1 MSTRNYSGESIDR
14 IRKLERIRS
23 LGVNPFA
30 YRYDTT
36 ATIWAINSQYVAK
49 LEEWKNS
56 PFRSVEDVIAAPTS
70 DISLAGRV
78 VLHRSFGKIC
88 FATIADG
95 SDRIQILF
103 SRENCSIVVDDM
115 KMSSVWESSQNGSN
129 LNEEGV
135 PQWAVSGHT
144 ANEETDW
151 WVQKTTFSEPL
162 SAYKFAEK
170 LIDLGDFIGV
180 TGELFYTHKWELTLF
195 VSEFS
200 YLTKAIRPLPEKFHG
215 LSDTETLY
223 RERNLDL
230 VTNDETFAR
239 FKLRSKIIREMRR
252 FFESKWFDEVETA
265 ILQAQAGGAMART
278 FSTHHNDLDHDFV
291 LRISLELDLKR
302 TIGGGFTRVFEIG
315 KNFRNEWT
323 DPSHLQEFTMCE
335 WYAAYAD
342 LDTNRK
348 WTEEMFH
355 HIVATCLPSP
365 VVQVMNKSG
374 DRIDVDLGASFASR
388 RFPELLLEYAGVDMF
403 TDTMEQLQKIAGRVG
418 VEKISGVG
426 RANLLDDIYKKT
438 ARAKLIQPTFVF
450 DYPEDLKPL
459 ARPNGDGTA
468 CCYQLVI
475 NGWEV
480 VNSYGELIDP
490 LVQRRLFEVQSS
502 AKAGGDEE
510 AMEVDEVFLKAMEHG
525 FPPMTGSGF
534 GIDRLVTLFTGQGNL
549 RDVVLFPTMRPIPS
563 QSEEKPEK

>member
-1 MSTRNYSGESIDR
+1 MSTPNYSGESIDR
-14 IRKLERIRS
+14 IKKLERIRT

-30 YRYDTT
+30 NRFDTT
-36 ATIWAINSQYVAK
+36 HQIWAINSQYRAK
-49 LEEWKNS
+49 LEEGATS
-56 PFRSVEDVIAAPTS
+56 PFRSVEDVIVTPTI
-70 DISLAGRV
+70 DISIAGRV

-95 SDRIQILF
+95 SDRIQVLF
-103 SRENCSIVVDDM
+103 SRENCGIVVDGVRHAELASA
-115 KMSSVWESSQNGSN
+115 SSTWKNIEDPEIN
-129 LNEEGV
+129 
-135 PQWAVSGHT
+135 SGWPDT
-144 ANEETDW
+144 MT
-151 WVQKTTFSEPL
+151 
-162 SAYKFAEK
+162 AYKFAEK
-170 LIDLGDFIGV
+170 LIDLGDFIGI

-195 VSEFS
+195 VSEFTF
-200 YLTKAIRPLPEKFHG
+200 LTKAIRPLPEKFHG

-265 ILQAQAGGAMART
+265 LLQAQAGGAMART

-302 TIGGGFTRVFEIG
+302 TIGGGFSRVFEIG

-335 WYAAYAD
+335 WYAAFAD
-342 LDTNRK
+342 LDTNRE

-365 VVQVMNKSG
+365 VVQVMSKSG
-374 DRIDVDLGASFASR
+374 DMIDVDLGATFASR
-388 RFPELLLEYAGVDMF
+388 RFPELLQEYAGVNMF
-403 TDTMEQLQKIAGRVG
+403 TDSLEQLQKVAKEVG

-475 NGWEV
+475 NWWEV

-490 LVQRRLFEVQSS
+490 LIQRELFEVQSS
-502 AKAGGDEE
+502 AKAGWDEE

-549 RDVVLFPTMRPIPS
+549 RDVVLFPTMRPIPT
-563 QSEEKPEK
+563 QSEDKNEK

>member
-1 MSTRNYSGESIDR
+1 MSTPNYSTETLDR
-14 IRKLERIRS
+14 IKKLERIQS
-23 LGVNPFA
+23 MGINPFA
-30 YRYDTT
+30 TQYESTRQISEINTTYRAKINTETGDT
-36 ATIWAINSQYVAK
+36 
-49 LEEWKNS
+49 S
-56 PFRSVEDVIAAPTS
+56 PFRSVEEVIISPTS
-70 DISLAGRV
+70 DIAIAGRV

-95 SDRIQILF
+95 INRIQVLF
-103 SRENCSIVVDDM
+103 SRDNCSIDT
-115 KMSSVWESSQNGSN
+115 GS
-129 LNEEGV
+129 EI
-135 PQWAVSGHT
+135 
-144 ANEETDW
+144 
-151 WVQKTTFSEPL
+151 KTEIPTEADPL
-162 SAYKFAEK
+162 TAYKFAEK

-180 TGELFYTHKWELTLF
+180 RWELFYTHKWELTLF
-195 VSEFS
+195 VKEFTL
-200 YLTKAIRPLPEKFHG
+200 LTKAIRPLPEKFHG
-215 LSDTETLY
+215 LSDLETLY

-230 VTNDETFAR
+230 VTNDETFKR
-239 FKLRSKIIREMRR
+239 FKLRSHVIREMRR

-302 TIGGGFTRVFEIG
+302 TIGGGFSRVFEIG

-335 WYAAYAD
+335 WYAAFAD
-342 LDTNRK
+342 LDTNKK

-355 HIVATCLPSP
+355 HIAKTCLPSP
-365 VVQVMNKSG
+365 VVQVMNKNG
-374 DRIDVDLGASFASR
+374 ELIDVDLGAKFNEK
-388 RFPELLLEYAGVDMF
+388 RFPDLLKEHAWVDMF
-403 TDTMEQLQKIAGRVG
+403 SDSLEQLQKIAKEVW
-418 VEKISGVG
+418 VEKINGVG

-480 VNSYGELIDP
+480 VNSYGELINP
-490 LVQRRLFEVQSS
+490 IVQRRLFEVQSA
-502 AKAGGDEE
+502 AKAWGDEE
-510 AMEVDEVFLKAMEHG
+510 AMEIDEVFLKAMEHG

-534 GIDRLVTLFTGQGNL
+534 GIDRLITLFTGQGNL
-549 RDVVLFPTMRPIPS
+549 RDTVLFPTMRPINTESP
-563 QSEEKPEK
+563 QN

>member
-1 MSTRNYSGESIDR
+1 MSTPNYSGESIDR
-14 IRKLERIRS
+14 IKKLERIRS

-30 YRYDTT
+30 NRFDTT
-36 ATIWAINSQYVAK
+36 HQIWAINSQYRAK
-49 LEEWKNS
+49 LEEGATS
-56 PFRSVEDVIAAPTS
+56 PFRSVEDVIATPAS
-70 DISLAGRV
+70 DISIAGRV

-95 SDRIQILF
+95 SDRIQVLF
-103 SRENCSIVVDDM
+103 SRENCSIVVDGVKKDM
-115 KMSSVWESSQNGSN
+115 LTFIDEDISNKKVVEWLAMTSSGEALG
-129 LNEEGV
+129 
-135 PQWAVSGHT
+135 T
-144 ANEETDW
+144 
-151 WVQKTTFSEPL
+151 

-170 LIDLGDFIGV
+170 LIDLGDFIWV

-195 VSEFS
+195 VSEFTF
-200 YLTKAIRPLPEKFHG
+200 LTKAIRPLPEKFHG

-302 TIGGGFTRVFEIG
+302 TIGGGFSRVFEIG
-315 KNFRNEWT
+315 KNFRNEGT

-342 LDTNRK
+342 LDTNK
-348 WTEEMFH
+348 QWTEEMFH

-374 DRIDVDLGASFASR
+374 EMIDVDLGGTFASR
-388 RFPELLLEYAGVDMF
+388 RFPELLREYAGVDMF
-403 TDTMEQLQKIAGRVG
+403 TDTMEQLQKIAKDVG
-418 VEKISGVG
+418 VDKIWGVG

-490 LVQRRLFEVQSS
+490 LVQRQLFEVQSS
-502 AKAGGDEE
+502 AKAGWDEE

-549 RDVVLFPTMRPIPS
+549 RDVVLFPTMRPIQS
-563 QSEEKPEK
+563 QSEEKSEK

>member
-1 MSTRNYSGESIDR
+1 MSTPNYSGESIER
-14 IRKLERIRS
+14 IKKLERIRS

-36 ATIWAINSQYVAK
+36 QTISSINSQYIAK
-49 LEEWKNS
+49 LAEWENS
-56 PFRSVEDVIAAPTS
+56 PFRTVETIITTPQGT
-70 DISLAGRV
+70 ISIAGRV

-103 SRENCSIVVDDM
+103 SRENCSILVDG
-115 KMSSVWESSQNGSN
+115 E
-129 LNEEGV
+129 LRIEL
-135 PQWAVSGHT
+135 SG
-144 ANEETDW
+144 ET
-151 WVQKTTFSEPL
+151 EPI

-170 LIDLGDFIGV
+170 LIDLGDFIWV
-180 TGELFYTHKWELTLF
+180 TWELFYTHKWELTLF
-195 VSEFS
+195 VRDFTF
-200 YLTKAIRPLPEKFHG
+200 LTKAIRPLPEKFHG

-239 FKLRSKIIREMRR
+239 FKLRSRVIREMRR

-302 TIGGGFTRVFEIG
+302 TIGGWFSRVFEVG

-342 LDTNRK
+342 LDTNKK

-365 VVQVMNKSG
+365 VVQVMNKNG
-374 DRIDVDLGASFASR
+374 DMIDVDLGATFASK
-388 RFPELLLEYAGVDMF
+388 RFPELLMEHAGVDMF
-403 TDTMEQLQKIAGRVG
+403 TNSLEQLQKIAKEVG
-418 VEKISGVG
+418 VEKIAGVG

-490 LVQRRLFEVQSS
+490 LVQRQLFEVQSS

-510 AMEVDEVFLKAMEHG
+510 AMEIDEVFLKAMEHG

-534 GIDRLVTLFTGQGNL
+534 GIDRLITLFTGQGNL
-549 RDVVLFPTMRPIPS
+549 RDTVLFPTMRPIVS
-563 QSEEKPEK
+563 HRDEKSGQ

>member
-1 MSTRNYSGESIDR
+1 MSTPDYSTETLDR
-14 IRKLERIRS
+14 IKKLERIKS

-30 YRYDTT
+30 TRFETT
-36 ATIWAINSQYVAK
+36 HQIAQINSQYSTNITA
-49 LEEWKNS
+49 ESSDTN
-56 PFRSVEDVIAAPTS
+56 PFRTVEAVIEKPT
-70 DISLAGRV
+70 DTISLAGRV

-88 FATIADG
+88 FATISDG
-95 SDRIQILF
+95 TDKIQILF
-103 SRENCSIVVDDM
+103 SRDNCSIVIDGGIRTELI
-115 KMSSVWESSQNGSN
+115 SEWN
-129 LNEEGV
+129 
-135 PQWAVSGHT
+135 
-144 ANEETDW
+144 
-151 WVQKTTFSEPL
+151 EPL

-170 LIDLGDFIGV
+170 LVDLGDFIGV
-180 TGELFYTHKWELTLF
+180 RGELFYTHKGELTLF
-195 VSEFS
+195 VKEFTF
-200 YLTKAIRPLPEKFHG
+200 LTKAIRPLPEKFHG
-215 LSDTETLY
+215 LSDQETLY

-230 VTNDETFAR
+230 VTNDETFKR
-239 FKLRSKIIREMRR
+239 FKLRSHIIREMRR
-252 FFESKWFDEVETA
+252 FFESKGFNEVETA

-302 TIGGGFTRVFEIG
+302 TIGGGFSRVFEIG
-315 KNFRNEWT
+315 KNFRNEGT

-342 LDTNRK
+342 LDTNK
-348 WTEEMFH
+348 VWTEEMFH
-355 HIVATCLPSP
+355 HIVRTCLPSS
-365 VVQVMNKSG
+365 VVQVKNKNG
-374 DRIDVDLGASFASR
+374 DTINVDLGAKFNEK
-388 RFPELLLEYAGVDMF
+388 RFPELLREHAGVDMF
-403 TDTMEQLQKIAGRVG
+403 TDSLEQLQKIAHEVG
-418 VEKISGVG
+418 VEKITGVW

-490 LVQRRLFEVQSS
+490 IVQRELFEVQSR

-534 GIDRLVTLFTGQGNL
+534 GIDRLITLFTGQDNL
-549 RDVVLFPTMRPIPS
+549 RDVVLFPTMRPIPTANL
-563 QSEEKPEK
+563 SE

>member
-1 MSTRNYSGESIDR
+1 MSTPNYSGESIDR
-14 IRKLERIRS
+14 IKKLERIRT

-30 YRYDTT
+30 NRFDTT
-36 ATIWAINSQYVAK
+36 HQIWAINSQYRAK
-49 LEEWKNS
+49 LEEGATS
-56 PFRSVEDVIAAPTS
+56 PFRSVEDVIVTPTI
-70 DISLAGRV
+70 DISIAGRV

-95 SDRIQILF
+95 SDRIQVLF
-103 SRENCSIVVDDM
+103 SRENCGIVVDGVRHAELASA
-115 KMSSVWESSQNGSN
+115 SSTWKNIEDPEIN
-129 LNEEGV
+129 
-135 PQWAVSGHT
+135 SGWPDT
-144 ANEETDW
+144 MT
-151 WVQKTTFSEPL
+151 
-162 SAYKFAEK
+162 AYKFAEK
-170 LIDLGDFIGV
+170 LIDLGDFIGI

-195 VSEFS
+195 VSEFTF
-200 YLTKAIRPLPEKFHG
+200 LTKAIRPLPEKFHG

-302 TIGGGFTRVFEIG
+302 TIGGGFSRVFEIG

-335 WYAAYAD
+335 WYAAFAD
-342 LDTNRK
+342 LDTNRE

-365 VVQVMNKSG
+365 VVQVMSKSG
-374 DRIDVDLGASFASR
+374 DMIDVDLGATFASR
-388 RFPELLLEYAGVDMF
+388 RFPELLQEYAGVNMF
-403 TDTMEQLQKIAGRVG
+403 TDSLEQLQKVAKEVG

-475 NGWEV
+475 NWWEV

-490 LVQRRLFEVQSS
+490 LIQRELFEVQSS
-502 AKAGGDEE
+502 AKAGWDEE

-549 RDVVLFPTMRPIPS
+549 RDVVLFPTMRPIPT
-563 QSEEKPEK
+563 QSEDKNEK

>member
-1 MSTRNYSGESIDR
+1 MSNPNYSTETLDR
-14 IRKLERIRS
+14 IKKLERIQS
-23 LGVNPFA
+23 MGVSPFA
-30 YRYDTT
+30 TRYDSTHQ
-36 ATIWAINSQYVAK
+36 IWDINEKYQAK
-49 LEEWKNS
+49 INTEAGEMS
-56 PFRSVEDVIAAPTS
+56 PFRSVEEVILAPTA
-70 DISLAGRV
+70 DIAIAGRV

-88 FATIADG
+88 FATIASG
-95 SDRIQILF
+95 TDRIQVLF
-103 SRENCSIVVDDM
+103 SRDNCSIATKDGNT
-115 KMSSVWESSQNGSN
+115 KELKEWEDI
-129 LNEEGV
+129 L
-135 PQWAVSGHT
+135 T
-144 ANEETDW
+144 
-151 WVQKTTFSEPL
+151 
-162 SAYKFAEK
+162 AYKFAEK
-170 LIDLGDFIGV
+170 LIDLWDFV
-180 TGELFYTHKWELTLF
+180 WVKWELFYTHKGELTLF
-195 VSEFS
+195 VKEFTL
-200 YLTKAIRPLPEKFHG
+200 LTKSIRPLPEKFHG
-215 LSDTETLY
+215 LSDQETLY

-230 VTNDETFAR
+230 VTNDVTFKR
-239 FKLRSKIIREMRR
+239 FKLRSHVIREMRR

-302 TIGGGFTRVFEIG
+302 TIGGGFSRVFEIG

-342 LDTNRK
+342 LDTNKK
-348 WTEEMFH
+348 WIEEMFH
-355 HIVATCLPSP
+355 HIANTCLPSP
-365 VVQVMNKSG
+365 VVQVMNKNG
-374 DRIDVDLGASFASR
+374 DMIDVDLSAKFDEK
-388 RFPELLLEYAGVDMF
+388 RFPELLKEHAGVDMF
-403 TDTMEQLQKIAGRVG
+403 TDSIEQLQKIAKEVG
-418 VEKISGVG
+418 VEKITGVW

-480 VNSYGELIDP
+480 VNSYGELINP
-490 LVQRRLFEVQSS
+490 LVQRELFEVQST

-534 GIDRLVTLFTGQGNL
+534 GIDRLITLFTGQGNL
-549 RDVVLFPTMRPIPS
+549 RDTVLFPTMRPMHWES
-563 QSEEKPEK
+563 VSE

>member
-1 MSTRNYSGESIDR
+1 MSNPNYSTETLDR
-14 IRKLERIRS
+14 IKKLERIQS
-23 LGVNPFA
+23 MGVNPFA
-30 YRYDTT
+30 TRYNSTHQIAD
-36 ATIWAINSQYVAK
+36 INQTYPAK
-49 LEEWKNS
+49 IDIENGES
-56 PFRSVEDVIAAPTS
+56 GSFRSVEEVISNPNST
-70 DISLAGRV
+70 ISIAGRV
-78 VLHRSFGKIC
+78 MLHRSFGKIC

-95 SDRIQILF
+95 TNRIQVLF
-103 SRENCSIVVDDM
+103 SRDNCSIAIKDGNT
-115 KMSSVWESSQNGSN
+115 KELKEWED
-129 LNEEGV
+129 V
-135 PQWAVSGHT
+135 IT
-144 ANEETDW
+144 
-151 WVQKTTFSEPL
+151 
-162 SAYKFAEK
+162 AYKFAEK

-180 TGELFYTHKWELTLF
+180 KGELFYTHKGELTLF
-195 VSEFS
+195 AEEFTF
-200 YLTKAIRPLPEKFHG
+200 LTKAIRPLPEKFHG
-215 LSDTETLY
+215 LTDTETLY

-230 VTNDETFAR
+230 VTNDETFKR
-239 FKLRSKIIREMRR
+239 FKLRSHVIREMRR
-252 FFESKWFDEVETA
+252 FFESKGFDEVETA

-302 TIGGGFTRVFEIG
+302 TIGGGFSRVFEIG
-315 KNFRNEWT
+315 KNFRNEGT

-342 LDTNRK
+342 LDTNKK

-355 HIVATCLPSP
+355 HIAKECLPSP
-365 VVQVMNKSG
+365 VVQVMNKNG
-374 DRIDVDLGASFASR
+374 EMIDVDLGAKFDEK
-388 RFPELLLEYAGVDMF
+388 RFPELLREHAGVDMF
-403 TDTMEQLQKIAGRVG
+403 NDSMEQLQKIAKEVG
-418 VEKISGVG
+418 VEKITGVG

-480 VNSYGELIDP
+480 VNSYGELINP
-490 LVQRRLFEVQSS
+490 LVQRKLFEVQSL
-502 AKAGGDEE
+502 AKAGWDEE

-534 GIDRLVTLFTGQGNL
+534 GIDRLITLFTGQGNL
-549 RDVVLFPTMRPIPS
+549 RDTVLFPTMRPITGAS
-563 QSEEKPEK
+563 SAE

>member
-1 MSTRNYSGESIDR
+1 MSSPNYSTETIDR
-14 IRKLERIRS
+14 IKKLDRMRS
-23 LGVNPFA
+23 LWVNPFA
-30 YRYDTT
+30 NRFDTT
-36 ATIWAINSQYVAK
+36 HQIWAINSQYRSK
-49 LEEWKNS
+49 LEEGATS
-56 PFRSVEDVIAAPTS
+56 PFRSVEDVIVTPVSTLS
-70 DISLAGRV
+70 IAGRV

-88 FATIADG
+88 FATISDG
-95 SDRIQILF
+95 TGRIQVLF
-103 SRENCSIVVDDM
+103 SRDNCNIVVDGVKKDM
-115 KMSSVWESSQNGSN
+115 LTFIDEDTSNKKVAEWLAMTSSGEVLG
-129 LNEEGV
+129 
-135 PQWAVSGHT
+135 T
-144 ANEETDW
+144 
-151 WVQKTTFSEPL
+151 

-170 LIDLGDFIGV
+170 LIDLWDFIGV

-195 VSEFS
+195 VSEFTF
-200 YLTKAIRPLPEKFHG
+200 LTKAIRPLPEKFHG

-239 FKLRSKIIREMRR
+239 FKLRSRVIREMRR
-252 FFESKWFDEVETA
+252 FFESKGFDEVETA
-265 ILQAQAGGAMART
+265 ILQVQAGGAMART

-302 TIGGGFTRVFEIG
+302 TIGGGFSRVFEIG
-315 KNFRNEWT
+315 KNFRNEGT

-342 LDTNRK
+342 LDTNKK

-365 VVQVMNKSG
+365 VVQVMSKSG
-374 DRIDVDLGASFASR
+374 ELINVDLGADFASR
-388 RFPELLLEYAGVDMF
+388 RFPELLREYAGVDMF
-403 TDTMEQLQKIAGRVG
+403 TDTMEQLQKIAKEVG
-418 VEKISGVG
+418 VEKIWGVW

-475 NGWEV
+475 NWWEV

-490 LVQRRLFEVQSS
+490 LVQRQLFEVQSS
-502 AKAGGDEE
+502 AKAGWDEE

-549 RDVVLFPTMRPIPS
+549 RDVVLFPTMRPIPT
-563 QSEEKPEK
+563 QSEEKSEK

>member
-1 MSTRNYSGESIDR
+1 MSTPNYSGESIDR
-14 IRKLERIRS
+14 IKKLERIRS

-30 YRYDTT
+30 NRFDTT
-36 ATIWAINSQYVAK
+36 HQIWAINSQYSAK

-56 PFRSVEDVIAAPTS
+56 PFRSVEDVIATPTS
-70 DISLAGRV
+70 DISIAGRV

-103 SRENCSIVVDDM
+103 SRENCSILVDGM
-115 KMSSVWESSQNGSN
+115 LVN
-129 LNEEGV
+129 LLEKGGGTSTTSDGGLVRED
-135 PQWAVSGHT
+135 S
-144 ANEETDW
+144 ETPIPP
-151 WVQKTTFSEPL
+151 TPL
-162 SAYKFAEK
+162 SQGGDETITAYKFAEK

-195 VSEFS
+195 VSEFTF
-200 YLTKAIRPLPEKFHG
+200 LTKAIRPLPEKFHG
-215 LSDTETLY
+215 LSDTEMLY

-239 FKLRSKIIREMRR
+239 FRLRSKVIREMRR
-252 FFESKWFDEVETA
+252 FFESKGFDEVETA

-302 TIGGGFTRVFEIG
+302 TIGGGFSRVFEIG
-315 KNFRNEWT
+315 KNFRNEGT

-342 LDTNRK
+342 LDTNKK

-374 DRIDVDLGASFASR
+374 EMIDVDLGVTFASR

-403 TDTMEQLQKIAGRVG
+403 TDSMEQLQKIAKEVG
-418 VEKISGVG
+418 VEKIWGVG

-490 LVQRRLFEVQSS
+490 LVQRQLFEVQSS
-502 AKAGGDEE
+502 AKAGWDEE

-563 QSEEKPEK
+563 QSEEKTEK

>member
-1 MSTRNYSGESIDR
+1 MSNPNYSTETLDR
-14 IRKLERIRS
+14 IKKLERIKS
-23 LGVNPFA
+23 MGVAPFA
-30 YRYDTT
+30 TRYDSTRQ
-36 ATIWAINSQYVAK
+36 IWDINTEFQAK
-49 LEEWKNS
+49 INTEEWETS
-56 PFRSVEDVIAAPTS
+56 PFRSVEDVILAPTS
-70 DISLAGRV
+70 DIAIAGRV

-88 FATIADG
+88 FATI
-95 SDRIQILF
+95 SDWPNRIQILF
-103 SRENCSIVVDDM
+103 SRDNCSINVNWELKTMLTFIDEDTTNKKVVE
-115 KMSSVWESSQNGSN
+115 WIFFPSN
-129 LNEEGV
+129 NEAL
-135 PQWAVSGHT
+135 WT
-144 ANEETDW
+144 
-151 WVQKTTFSEPL
+151 

-170 LIDLGDFIGV
+170 LIDLWDFIGV
-180 TGELFYTHKWELTLF
+180 RWELFYTHKGELTLF
-195 VSEFS
+195 VKEFTL
-200 YLTKAIRPLPEKFHG
+200 LTKAIRPLPEKFHG
-215 LSDTETLY
+215 LSDQETLY

-230 VTNDETFAR
+230 VTNDETFKR
-239 FKLRSKIIREMRR
+239 FKLRSHVIREMRR

-302 TIGGGFTRVFEIG
+302 TIGGGFSRVFEIG

-342 LDTNRK
+342 LDTNKK

-355 HIVATCLPSP
+355 HIAEKCLPSP
-365 VVQVMNKSG
+365 VVQVMNKNG
-374 DRIDVDLGASFASR
+374 DMIDVDLGAKFDEK
-388 RFPELLLEYAGVDMF
+388 RFPELLREHAGVDMF
-403 TDTMEQLQKIAGRVG
+403 NDSLEQLQKIAKEVG
-418 VEKISGVG
+418 VEKITGVG

-480 VNSYGELIDP
+480 VNSYGELINP
-490 LVQRRLFEVQSS
+490 LVQRELFEVQSS
-502 AKAGGDEE
+502 AKAWGDEE

-534 GIDRLVTLFTGQGNL
+534 GIDRLITLFTGQGNL
-549 RDVVLFPTMRPIPS
+549 RDTVLFPTMRPIIT
-563 QSEEKPEK
+563 QGEEKSEK